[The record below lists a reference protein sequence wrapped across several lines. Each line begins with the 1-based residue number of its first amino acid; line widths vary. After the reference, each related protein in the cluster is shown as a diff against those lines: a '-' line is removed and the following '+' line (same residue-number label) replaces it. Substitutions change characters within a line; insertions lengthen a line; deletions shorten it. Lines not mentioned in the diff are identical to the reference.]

1 MLDLTEEQALQKLT
15 AWCSTAEHCESE
27 AISKLKLWSFDPDE
41 VDRIMKKLKDEGFVD
56 DARYC
61 RAFVN
66 DKFRLEK
73 WGKRKIR
80 EALSV
85 KKIKEV
91 YVDAALLN
99 ISDEDYMA
107 ALRSVLKSK
116 ERSLHGMDEEVRRE
130 KLYRFAQ
137 SRGYEAAAIGECLG

>member
-1 MLDLTEEQALQKLT
+1 M
-15 AWCSTAEHCESE
+15 
-27 AISKLKLWSFDPDE
+27 
-41 VDRIMKKLKDEGFVD
+41 
-56 DARYC
+56 
-61 RAFVN
+61 
-66 DKFRLEK
+66 
-73 WGKRKIR
+73 
-80 EALSV
+80 

-137 SRGYEAAAIGECLG
+137 SRGYEAAAISECLG

>member
-15 AWCSTAEHCESE
+15 SWCSAAERCESE
-27 AISKLKLWSFDPDE
+27 AVSKLKLWSFDPDE
-41 VDRIMKKLKDEGFVD
+41 VERIMKKLKEGGFID

-61 RAFVN
+61 RAFVS

-80 EALSV
+80 EALYV
-85 KKIKEV
+85 KKVKEL
-91 YVDAALLN
+91 YVDAALMN

-107 ALRSVLKSK
+107 TLRNILKSK
-116 ERSLHGMDEEVRRE
+116 DRSLKGMDAEVRRE
-130 KLYRFAQ
+130 KLYRYAQ
-137 SRGYEAAAIGECLG
+137 SRGFESAAISECLE

>member
-1 MLDLTEEQALQKLT
+1 MLDLTEEQALQKLIT
-15 AWCSTAEHCESE
+15 WCSAAEHCESE
-27 AISKLKLWSFDPDE
+27 VLSKLKLWSFDPDE
-41 VDRIMKKLKDEGFVD
+41 MARIMKKLKDHGFVD

-61 RAFVN
+61 RAFVS

-107 ALRSVLKSK
+107 TLRSVLKSK
-116 ERSLHGMDEEVRRE
+116 DRALHGMDAEVRRE
-130 KLYRFAQ
+130 KLYRYAQ
-137 SRGYEAAAIGECLG
+137 SRGFEAAAINECLE